1 MFGLSSIGIGA
12 GQAAVG
18 AAGLGLGGPAFL
30 PLLSTAAMFGEGI
43 ANNYWAYKNYNL
55 QQDQYSYEQNLQ
67 QLLMAREDTA
77 VRRRAADMRLAGIN
91 PVLAAGQGAQA
102 GPVVSTQPPQMGKI
116 SGMSEAAQS
125 ALGLMSMQANISKT
139 IAEEKYTLQ
148 QNIKSQAER
157 KLIEEQLKQ
166 VEAQTQNIK
175 TGTAEKWW
183 NLKQAQDVG
192 VRTNASGI
200 VGQTVD
206 TISAIKNSLLR
217 KSETD
222 QERKLREQ
230 QVKKL
235 QDDYKKTG
243 VRPYGGYTRGLNQ

>member
-12 GQAAVG
+12 GKAAAG
-18 AAGLGLGGPAFL
+18 AAGLGIGGPALL
-30 PLLSTAAMFGEGI
+30 PALSTAAMFGEGI

-55 QQDQYSYEQNLQ
+55 QKDQYSYEKNLQ

-77 VRRRAADMRLAGIN
+77 VQRRAADMRAAGIN

-116 SGMSEAAQS
+116 AGMSEAAQT
-125 ALGLMSMQANISKT
+125 ALGLMSMQANIAKT
-139 IAEEKYTLQ
+139 AAEEKYIFQ
-148 QNIKSQAER
+148 QNVKSQAER

-192 VRTNASGI
+192 VRTNVSGP
-200 VGQTVD
+200 VGWFVD
-206 TISAIKNSLLR
+206 TLSSIKNTMLR
-217 KSETD
+217 KAETE
-222 QERKLREQ
+222 QERREREKK
-230 QVKKL
+230 VKEL
-235 QDDYKKTG
+235 QEKRNSKYLYY
-243 VRPYGGYTRGLNQ
+243 PAYSRGLNQ

>member
-12 GQAAVG
+12 GKAAAG
-18 AAGLGLGGPAFL
+18 AAGLGIGGAALLPA
-30 PLLSTAAMFGEGI
+30 LSTAAMFGEGI

-55 QQDQYSYEQNLQ
+55 QKDQYSYEKNLQ
-67 QLLMAREDTA
+67 QYLIAREDTA
-77 VRRRAADMRLAGIN
+77 VQRRAADMRAAGIN

-116 SGMSEAAQS
+116 AGMSEAAQT
-125 ALGLMSMQANISKT
+125 ALGLMSMQANIAKT
-139 IAEEKYTLQ
+139 VAEEKYTLQ
-148 QNIKSQAER
+148 QNVKSQAER

-192 VRTNASGI
+192 VRTNVSGL
-200 VGQTVD
+200 VGQAVD
-206 TISAIKNSLLR
+206 TVSVIKNSMAR
-217 KSETD
+217 KAETQ
-222 QERKLREQ
+222 QERDARLKAAKAA
-230 QVKKL
+230 VKSGG
-235 QDDYKKTG
+235 TG
-243 VRPYGGYTRGLNQ
+243 RSGQAPTFWNIK